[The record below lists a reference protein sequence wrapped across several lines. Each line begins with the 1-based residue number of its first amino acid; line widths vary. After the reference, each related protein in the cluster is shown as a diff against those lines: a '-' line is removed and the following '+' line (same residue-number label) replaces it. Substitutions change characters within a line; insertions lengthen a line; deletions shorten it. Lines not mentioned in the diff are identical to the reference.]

1 MLDEIQSGLGRTG
14 KWFAFE
20 HFDIQPDVLCLGKTL
35 RVGATVAPRKM
46 YPEGSGRLGG
56 TWSGTNA
63 VSAAVAYRVL
73 EIIERDSLLENATRV
88 GDHLLEGLKSLQQ
101 KHSRVHNPRGLGLM
115 VAMSIDGKGMAI
127 KVMEEAFKRG
137 LLVFTCGLD
146 SIRFMPPLD
155 LTVRE
160 ADLALDVLEKVL
172 EVID

>member
-1 MLDEIQSGLGRTG
+1 MGRTG

-20 HFDIQPDVLCLGKTL
+20 HFDIQPDLLCLGKTL
-35 RVGATVAPRKM
+35 RIGATVAPRHM

-63 VSAAVAYRVL
+63 VSASVAYRVI
-73 EIIERDSLLENATRV
+73 EIIERDNLLENATRV
-88 GDHLLEGLKSLQQ
+88 GGHLLEGLKNLQQ

-115 VAMSIDGKGMAI
+115 VAMSIDGNGMAD

-137 LLVFTCGLD
+137 LLVFTCGFD
-146 SIRFMPPLD
+146 SFRFMPPLD

-160 ADLALDVLEKVL
+160 TELALDVLDRAL
-172 EVID
+172 GAID